1 MTYLERA
8 IADGYA
14 FVTGSEG
21 KEWITYVTSDNHKEN
36 IAIQKKKCVLSFG
49 QN

>member
-21 KEWITYVTSDNHKEN
+21 KEWITYRGF
-36 IAIQKKKCVLSFG
+36 AI
-49 QN
+49 